1 MRVRYT
7 PVTGPEMGR
16 MCDAH
21 PEGDAG
27 HSGTSI
33 GHHSHKRGTASRN
46 SSPSAERPTQ
56 PSSPHPENAR
66 LKA

>member
-1 MRVRYT
+1 
-7 PVTGPEMGR
+7 